1 MPIFSMDSK
10 FMQAMNRLADLML
23 LNLLFLVTCLPV
35 FTIGAASTA
44 LYSVTFR
51 IGTDREERIF
61 RCYFRAFRDNFKQ
74 GTGLFLALF
83 LPGVLLLVC
92 LFLST
97 ALGGALRYL
106 ALAYIPLLLL
116 LAFVYSYAF
125 PLLSQF
131 YGTVKLTLKN
141 ALLLSIGYFPR
152 TVVMVVLNLLPLALF
167 YAQTMFFF
175 QVGILWFLLY
185 FSAASYLNAQLLR
198 KIFAPYQP
206 SEEDAP

>member
-1 MPIFSMDSK
+1 MDSK
-10 FMQAMNRLADLML
+10 FTQAMNRLADLML

-51 IGTDREERIF
+51 IGTDREEGIF

-106 ALAYIPLLLL
+106 SLAYIPLLLL

-175 QVGILWFLLY
+175 QVGILWLLLY